1 MIYIFDIRRG
11 NSEVGLMET
20 AKIFW
25 SGRSQAVRLP
35 KSFRFDVGEV
45 SIKRRGAAVILE
57 PVVDNWDWL
66 DAIVGP
72 VDTDF
77 AGAALEPVAPQERPD
92 LAAFD

>member
-1 MIYIFDIRRG
+1 M
-11 NSEVGLMET
+11 EV

-35 KSFRFDVGEV
+35 KSFRFDVSEV

-57 PVVDNWDWL
+57 PVADNWDWL
-66 DAIVGP
+66 DAVVGS
-72 VDTDF
+72 VDADF
-77 AGAALEPVAPQERPD
+77 ADAALEPAVPQERPD